1 MASNP
6 MQRKVRNAFL
16 GGFLISL
23 VIAVVAVGFLY
34 TKLRKVEKEAEEE
47 KEILTANVYVVD
59 KTITSGGVLKGNIS
73 YKTITAEAVPTNAVK
88 PEDLSEY
95 VVGDEA
101 TNITIGDYLSD
112 ETISK
117 IKLEPGTILT
127 TDMIGYKDGAFIY
140 EEGGEIKVNS
150 GVRMEEYNMIALP
163 SKLAEGD
170 YIDIRL
176 QLPTGETFIVASKKY
191 VEDTDATTVW
201 IKVSEEEILAIN
213 NAIVEA
219 YSMKGSKLY
228 ANVYVEGGYQGKADV
243 TYVPSEAVL
252 QLIDGDGN
260 IINTAREY
268 LKNKYTD
275 SMRAQRN
282 QVINYNLKLYEDDR
296 LKNTEEGITKEIE
309 DLRDSRQQYLDALN
323 AY

>member
-23 VIAVVAVGFLY
+23 IIAAIAVVFLY
-34 TKLRKVEKEAEEE
+34 TQLRKVQQETKVEKET
-47 KEILTANVYVVD
+47 LTASVYVVD
-59 KTITSGGVLKGNIS
+59 NTITSGGLLKGNIS

-88 PEDLSEY
+88 PDDLAKY

-101 TNITIGDYLSD
+101 TNLTIGNYLSD

-117 IKLEPGTILT
+117 INLEPGTILT
-127 TDMIGYKDGAFIY
+127 TDMIGEKDGAFIY
-140 EEGGEIKVNS
+140 EENGEIKVNA
-150 GVRMEEYNMIALP
+150 GVRLEEYNMISLP
-163 SKLAEGD
+163 SKLQAGD

-176 QLPTGETFIVASKKY
+176 QVPTGETFIVASKKY

-201 IKVSEEEILAIN
+201 IKVSQEEILAIN

-219 YSMKGSKLY
+219 YSMKGSKIY
-228 ANVYVEGGYQGKADV
+228 ADVYVEGGYQGKADV

-268 LKNKYTD
+268 LKSKYTD

-282 QVINYNLKLYEDDR
+282 QVINYNLKVYEDDR

>member
-23 VIAVVAVGFLY
+23 LIAAVAVVFLY
-34 TKLRKVEKEAEEE
+34 MQLRKVQQETEVEKET
-47 KEILTANVYVVD
+47 LTASVYVVEN
-59 KTITSGGVLKGNIS
+59 TITSGGVLKGNIS

-88 PEDLSEY
+88 PDDLAKY

-101 TNITIGDYLSD
+101 TNLTIGNYLSD

-117 IKLEPGTILT
+117 INLEPGTILT
-127 TDMIGYKDGAFIY
+127 TDMIGEKDGAFIY
-140 EEGGEIKVNS
+140 EEDGKIKVNS
-150 GVRMEEYNMIALP
+150 GVRMEEYNMISLP
-163 SKLAEGD
+163 SKLKVGD

-191 VEDTDATTVW
+191 VEDTDETTVW
-201 IKVSEEEILAIN
+201 VKVSEEEILAIN

-219 YSMKGSKLY
+219 YSMKGSKIY

-268 LKNKYTD
+268 LRSKYTD

-296 LKNTEEGITKEIE
+296 LKNTEAGITKEIE
-309 DLRDSRQQYLDALN
+309 DLRNSRQKYLDELN

>member
-23 VIAVVAVGFLY
+23 IIAAIAVVFLY
-34 TKLRKVEKEAEEE
+34 TQLRKVQQETKVEKET
-47 KEILTANVYVVD
+47 LTTSVYVVD
-59 KTITSGGVLKGNIS
+59 NTITSGGVLKGNIS
-73 YKTITAEAVPTNAVK
+73 YKTITAEAVPTNAVT
-88 PEDLSEY
+88 PNDLAKY

-101 TNITIGDYLSD
+101 TNLTIGNYLSD

-127 TDMIGYKDGAFIY
+127 KDMIGYKDGAFIY
-140 EEGGEIKVNS
+140 EENGEIKVNS
-150 GVRMEEYNMIALP
+150 SVRMEEYNMISLP
-163 SKLAEGD
+163 SKLQVGD

-219 YSMKGSKLY
+219 YSMKGSKIY
-228 ANVYVEGGYQGKADV
+228 ADVYVEGGYQGKADV

-268 LKNKYTD
+268 LKSKYTD